1 MAQVTIIV
9 GSMYGNAE
17 NLALKVQETMQS
29 QGVTSTVLMNATI
42 DDVTKA
48 DNLLFITSTTGQ
60 GDLPDNIQ
68 PVFSQM
74 QAQFPM
80 LTGKKVGVI
89 GLGDTSYGDT
99 YCGAGKQLYALI
111 EELNAALPVPMLEVD
126 ACEYFD
132 PWEVAEAWLTTWVT
146 KLR

>member
-1 MAQVTIIV
+1 MAKVTIIV

-17 NLALKVQETMQS
+17 NLAIKVQETLNA
-29 QGVTSTVLMNATI
+29 QGIDSTVAMSASLNDITSAQ
-42 DDVTKA
+42 
-48 DNLLFITSTTGQ
+48 NLLFITSTTGQ

-74 QAQFPM
+74 QSQFPM
-80 LTGKKVGVI
+80 LTGKTVGVI

-99 YCGAGKQLYALI
+99 YCGGGKQVQALI
-111 EELNAALPVPMLEVD
+111 EELNATIPVPMLEVD

-132 PWEVAEAWLTTWVT
+132 PWEVAEAWLVEWV
-146 KLR
+146 KNLN